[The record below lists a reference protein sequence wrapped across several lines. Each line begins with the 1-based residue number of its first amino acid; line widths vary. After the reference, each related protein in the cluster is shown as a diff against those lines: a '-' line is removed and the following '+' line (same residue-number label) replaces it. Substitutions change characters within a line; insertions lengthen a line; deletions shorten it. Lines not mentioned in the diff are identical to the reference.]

1 MSRIIGVLVL
11 LFIAAAG
18 VFFALAHKSEI
29 ASLPASAET
38 KFDPALVARG
48 ATLAQIGN
56 CNICHTAPGGQPFA
70 GGLAL
75 PTPFGTIHSTN
86 ITPDRDTGI
95 GAWPEEAFIRAMREG
110 VDREGNHLY
119 PAFPYDHFTKVSDD
133 DNRALYAFLMTRDAV
148 RAEAQANDLPFPL
161 TWRPLLAGW
170 NMLFLREG
178 AYQDDPTQS
187 AEWNRGAYLAEG
199 IGHCGACHTPR
210 NLLGAEKAN
219 ASFAGGEAEG
229 WYAYA
234 LNRDSPAPVPW
245 TVDALSFYLQHGWH
259 ELHGISR
266 GAMAPVT
273 TNLASVPDADVRALA
288 VYIASRMGEPTPA
301 RRQHGEAIVASIQNP
316 APEGRAA
323 TADSQ
328 TQPSPASNGPAND
341 GAAIYAAACSSC
353 HDNGRALPYGG
364 INLHLSTA
372 VSGPNPDNIVNVVL
386 FGLPPAPGEASP
398 IMPGFHNVLN
408 DGQLA
413 ALISHMRATFS
424 DQPPWDNVDRAIADV
439 RTGKR
444 VVTVR
449 PTDGASRAPVDPRAE
464 EAPW

>member
-1 MSRIIGVLVL
+1 MSRIIGVFAL
-11 LFIAAAG
+11 LIIAAAG
-18 VFFALAHKSEI
+18 VFLALAYRPEI
-29 ASLPASAET
+29 ASLPASSET

-56 CNICHTAPGGQPFA
+56 CNICHTAPGGRPFA
-70 GGLAL
+70 GGLGL
-75 PTPFGTIHSTN
+75 QTPFGTIYSTN

-95 GAWPEEAFIRAMREG
+95 GAWSEEAFIRAMREG
-110 VDREGNHLY
+110 VDRAGNHLY
-119 PAFPYDHFTKVSDD
+119 PAFPFDHFTKISDD

-148 RAEAQANDLPFPL
+148 RAEAPANDLPFPL

-170 NMLFLREG
+170 KLLFLKKGDYR
-178 AYQDDPTQS
+178 DDPAQS

-210 NLLGAEKAN
+210 NLLGAEKTQ

-234 LNRDSPAPVPW
+234 LNQDSPAPVPW
-245 TVDALSFYLQHGWH
+245 TADALSFYLQHGWH

-288 VYIASRMGEPTPA
+288 VYIASRMGEPTPEQ
-301 RRQHGEAIVASIQNP
+301 RQRAEAVIASVQK
-316 APEGRAA
+316 ATLEGRVA
-323 TADSQ
+323 TADNQ
-328 TQPSPASNGPAND
+328 TRPGSGPAND

-353 HDNGRALPYGG
+353 HDSGRPPPYGG
-364 INLHLSTA
+364 IDFHLSTA
-372 VSGPNPDNIVNVVL
+372 VNGPNPDNIINVVL
-386 FGLPPAPGEASP
+386 FGLPPATGEASP

-413 ALISHMRATFS
+413 SLLAYMRATFS
-424 DQPPWDNVDRAIADV
+424 DRPPWDNIDRAIADV

-444 VVTVR
+444 VVIVR

-464 EAPW
+464 EVPW